1 MRAQTCLFSLLAIFM
16 ESCNPQ
22 LDVLSNTKWIYEYG
36 QNSKDYYLFQK
47 RNKYEFYSAETGD
60 TMYGHYELYGDT
72 IIIIQKR
79 SSFDYEFKQD
89 SRHIKGASTYYL
101 IMYEGMIV
109 PIEDFV
115 NGKWNEDYFFRKQ

>member
-1 MRAQTCLFSLLAIFM
+1 MNMGKT
-16 ESCNPQ
+16 
-22 LDVLSNTKWIYEYG
+22 
-36 QNSKDYYLFQK
+36 QK
-47 RNKYEFYSAETGD
+47 ITTFFKKETNMNFYSAETGD